1 LWAICSEEIGLEMRR
16 ELKRP
21 FGTYLV
27 HFIWIVLTIY
37 YSTTNT
43 SDFGQWTL
51 RLMATLGTIS
61 FLGLIVR
68 RKYFEVIDNKLLI
81 NKDLFRT
88 KVIDINNIE
97 KIVIEPSPFSSSK
110 IVLKDN
116 TFIKYEDSQVNDK
129 ELKEFMK
136 QFDIPVE

>member
-1 LWAICSEEIGLEMRR
+1 
-16 ELKRP
+16 
-21 FGTYLV
+21 
-27 HFIWIVLTIY
+27 
-37 YSTTNT
+37 
-43 SDFGQWTL
+43 
-51 RLMATLGTIS
+51 
-61 FLGLIVR
+61 
-68 RKYFEVIDNKLLI
+68 LI

-88 KVIDINNIE
+88 KVIDIKNIE